1 MSSVCP
7 YCPFTAA
14 EGKGGV
20 IRTDSVRRHVSLKHA
35 TVDYNYVDGG
45 GYSMEKLSDSIIIKF
60 KKHNNH
66 TTYSFGFCRDCNS
79 YIRLDGHHHSRKKD
93 VCLAH
98 VCKEK
103 QTRERRVPRD
113 PSKPPRPPKQINFS
127 RILKAR
133 GFDDYIEM
141 DDDCEIDVDKTM
153 AEIQKAFKKGVS
165 ATPPVG
171 SIIDRI
177 RGEKQLEV
185 LKIDELVKEALETIA
200 EDSEAEAYEE
210 FECVLKPLF
219 IKAANYITVR
229 TKMTQNNNDLRAKVS
244 KLEGDIEDM
253 KIKLA
258 AAERASVIT
267 VVDPRFVAP
276 PVVNSEDV
284 ITHVEDVQ
292 LPKTNQLT
300 VLDPLIFG
308 GF

>member
-1 MSSVCP
+1 MSSLCP
-7 YCPFTAA
+7 FCPFTAS

-20 IRTDSVRRHVSLKHA
+20 IRTDSVRRHVLLKHA
-35 TVDYNYVDGG
+35 SVDYNYVDKG
-45 GYSMEKLSDSIIIKF
+45 GYSMEKLSDAIIIKYRVI
-60 KKHNNH
+60 NNH
-66 TTYSFGFCRDCNS
+66 TTYSFGFCKDCNS
-79 YIRLDGHHHSRKKD
+79 YIRLEGHHHSRKKD
-93 VCLAH
+93 VCLSH
-98 VCKEK
+98 SCKEK

-113 PSKPPRPPKQINFS
+113 PSKPPKPPKQINFT

-133 GFDDYIEM
+133 GFDDYIEH
-141 DDDCEIDVDKTM
+141 DDDCELDVDKTM

-171 SIIDRI
+171 SIIERI

-185 LKIDELVKEALETIA
+185 LKIDELVQEAHDTIA
-200 EDSEAEAYEE
+200 DDSDAEAYEE

-229 TKMTQNNNDLRAKVS
+229 TKMSQNNNDLRAKVS
-244 KLEGDIEDM
+244 SLESDIEDL

-258 AAERASVIT
+258 LAEKENAERFI
-267 VVDPRFVAP
+267 DPRFITPA
-276 PVVNSEDV
+276 VNQEDV

-292 LPKTNQLT
+292 LPKINQVS
-300 VLDPLIFG
+300 VLDPSIYG